1 MLQGNKQMADKSNSS
16 KTKNSDTEAFDVS
29 VSAATGAVLGTATGG
44 PIGAVGGGGVGAV
57 GGKVTHEVTKAIKG
71 DGNKKEK

>member
-16 KTKNSDTEAFDVS
+16 KTKNSDTEVFDVGAG
-29 VSAATGAVLGTATGG
+29 AATGAALGVVTGG
-44 PIGAVGGGGVGAV
+44 PIGAVVGAVVGAV

-71 DGNKKEK
+71 DSNKKKK